1 MTMKTS
7 LEGIHYKTQKPIQF
21 ILEGEKIAKVL
32 ESDSNDNNIFLAPGL
47 VDLQVN
53 GFQGIDFNKEKLTEE
68 DVVNLTTQLWQ
79 VGVTSYMPTLIT
91 GSDQKIS
98 KAIKT
103 IVNACSR
110 NTLVDQSI
118 LGIHLEGPFI
128 SKEEGPRGAHPLEFV
143 QEPNWDLFKSWQELA
158 EGRIKLITL
167 SPEWDKAVDFIERC
181 AESAVKVAIGHTA
194 ANSEQI
200 VAAVKAGASLSTH
213 LGNAAHLMLARHPNY
228 IWDQLAAEELW
239 TSLIGDGFHLPT
251 SVLKVFMKV
260 KPNKTFLISDSTKFA
275 GLPPGNYSSPIGGEI
290 QLSPSGRLSLRH
302 NPALLAGSASTL
314 LHGIN
319 YLIQNDLA
327 MLDEAFDMASVKP
340 MEYLKGASQS
350 TLTKGE
356 KADFLVFEKKGSK
369 IKLLQTIKSGELV
382 YSV

>member
-1 MTMKTS
+1 METR
-7 LEGIHYKTQKPIQF
+7 LEGIHYKTQKPIQL
-21 ILEGEKIAKVL
+21 ILEGERITKVL
-32 ESDSNDNNIFLAPGL
+32 ESDSRLESIFLAPGL

-53 GFQGIDFNKEKLTEE
+53 GFQGIDFNEEKLSEE
-68 DVVNLTTQLWQ
+68 DAITITTHLWQ

-110 NTLVDQSI
+110 NVLVDQSI

-143 QEPNWDLFKSWQELA
+143 QSPNWDLFKSWQEIA

-167 SPEWDKAVDFIERC
+167 SPEWDDAVDFIERC
-181 AESAVKVAIGHTA
+181 AESGVKVAIGHTA
-194 ANSEQI
+194 ANSLQI
-200 VAAVKAGASLSTH
+200 EAAVKAGASLSTH
-213 LGNAAHLMLARHPNY
+213 LGNAAHLMLPRHPNY

-290 QLSPSGRLSLRH
+290 QLSPSGRLFMRH

-319 YLIQNDLA
+319 FLIQNDLA
-327 MLDEAFDMASVKP
+327 RPDEAIEMASVKP
-340 MEYLKGASQS
+340 REYMTGAAKS

-356 KADFLVFEKKGSK
+356 KADFLVYEKKGSE
-369 IKLLQTIKSGELV
+369 IKLLQTIKSGKLV